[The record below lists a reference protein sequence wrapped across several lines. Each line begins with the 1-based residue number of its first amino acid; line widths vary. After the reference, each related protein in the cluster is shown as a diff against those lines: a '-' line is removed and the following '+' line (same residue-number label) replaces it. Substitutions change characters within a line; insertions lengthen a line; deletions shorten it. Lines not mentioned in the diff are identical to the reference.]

1 MGTFLTF
8 IDLLQSRVYNTFIDS
23 MLRGTI
29 MNYNITADS
38 NIRIWNGE
46 YQIFTRGEKQV
57 RRPLHLIES
66 EILLK
71 RAFGIIK

>member
-57 RRPLHLIES
+57 RPISPEERK
-66 EILLK
+66 ILLK

>member
-1 MGTFLTF
+1 
-8 IDLLQSRVYNTFIDS
+8 
-23 MLRGTI
+23 

>member
-1 MGTFLTF
+1 
-8 IDLLQSRVYNTFIDS
+8 
-23 MLRGTI
+23 

-46 YQIFTRGEKQV
+46 YQIFTHGEKQV
-57 RRPLHLIES
+57 RPLSSEER